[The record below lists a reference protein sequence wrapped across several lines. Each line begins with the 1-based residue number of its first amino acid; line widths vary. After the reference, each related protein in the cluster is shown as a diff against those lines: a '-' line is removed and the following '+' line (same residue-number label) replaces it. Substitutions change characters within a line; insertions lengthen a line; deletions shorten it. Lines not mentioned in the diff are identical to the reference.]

1 MTKGI
6 TFSYLNSE
14 LPIITF
20 NGLVVIVEPAVEPIT
35 MLIVNS
41 FRRIRYRVNIT
52 FVVIN
57 NSTVMKSLAS
67 F

>member
-14 LPIITF
+14 LPIIKV
-20 NGLVVIVEPAVEPIT
+20 NGLVVIEERAVVSIT

-41 FRRIRYRVNIT
+41 FRRI
-52 FVVIN
+52 
-57 NSTVMKSLAS
+57 
-67 F
+67 

>member
-6 TFSYLNSE
+6 TFSHLNPV
-14 LPIITF
+14 LPIIKF
-20 NGLVVIVEPAVEPIT
+20 NGLEVIVERAVEPIT
-35 MLIVNS
+35 MFIVNS

-57 NSTVMKSLAS
+57 YSTVMKSLAS

>member
-1 MTKGI
+1 MIKGI
-6 TFSYLNSE
+6 TFSHLNSE
-14 LPIITF
+14 LPIIKF
-20 NGLVVIVEPAVEPIT
+20 NGLVVIVERVVEPIT

-57 NSTVMKSLAS
+57 N
-67 F
+67 